1 MMLPL
6 HLMSVR
12 LQGFGA
18 FDLDTT
24 VDLSVA
30 PGLYLISGKN
40 KRDAGLGSNGSGK
53 STLWDAVCWCLY
65 GVSASGLKA
74 PDLHSWNS
82 DRALFVEVVFDSVTL
97 RREWSP
103 NKLLANGVEVE
114 NFLAYTPL
122 TYVGFMSAV
131 LFGQDTGSFLD
142 LCHQD
147 KTQFISEALNL
158 ETWNQLSDLAAKRSL
173 LLKKDIVL
181 IDSRLSEVRG
191 ALQSL
196 TTSELEQER
205 DSWESSHKEVLRLAR
220 RDALDVQVD
229 LKETGALFRESSSLL
244 QSTSQ
249 DAQQAAI
256 AFDRSKGVVSLQQS
270 MNSVHSQA
278 VDLMRSNLA
287 AKEQQLEDL
296 GSIKR
301 CPCCGMFLTEKY
313 RLKSIDRF
321 QVELESDRAR
331 LALAVENAK
340 FGEDRL
346 GEVREECDACN
357 RSLLDSEQTLRDV
370 RNHHRDVE
378 HILQDLEKS
387 YAVLESRVVSLES
400 EENPYYAQIR
410 EVQSRRRSYQKESLA
425 LGRLR
430 TDTKAEQSSV
440 EFWVQGFRDIRL
452 QLIEDVLHHL
462 SIVTTGKMEGLGMV
476 GWTIRY
482 KIDSV
487 TKGGT
492 LKKGFSVQVKS
503 PHSPDF
509 VPWESWSGGE
519 RQRIRIATTLA
530 LSEVLL
536 AAAGVEFDFE
546 LWDEPST
553 YITEEGFEEFL
564 EILQTRATDL
574 GRRIFL
580 TDHRQLDSGK
590 FDGNLRITK
599 SANSTSAVWIS

>member
-1 MMLPL
+1 
-6 HLMSVR
+6 
-12 LQGFGA
+12 
-18 FDLDTT
+18 
-24 VDLSVA
+24 
-30 PGLYLISGKN
+30 
-40 KRDAGLGSNGSGK
+40 
-53 STLWDAVCWCLY
+53 
-65 GVSASGLKA
+65 
-74 PDLHSWNS
+74 
-82 DRALFVEVVFDSVTL
+82 
-97 RREWSP
+97 
-103 NKLLANGVEVE
+103 
-114 NFLAYTPL
+114 
-122 TYVGFMSAV
+122 
-131 LFGQDTGSFLD
+131 
-142 LCHQD
+142 
-147 KTQFISEALNL
+147 
-158 ETWNQLSDLAAKRSL
+158 
-173 LLKKDIVL
+173 
-181 IDSRLSEVRG
+181 
-191 ALQSL
+191 
-196 TTSELEQER
+196 
-205 DSWESSHKEVLRLAR
+205 
-220 RDALDVQVD
+220 
-229 LKETGALFRESSSLL
+229 
-244 QSTSQ
+244 
-249 DAQQAAI
+249 
-256 AFDRSKGVVSLQQS
+256 
-270 MNSVHSQA
+270 
-278 VDLMRSNLA
+278 
-287 AKEQQLEDL
+287 
-296 GSIKR
+296 
-301 CPCCGMFLTEKY
+301 
-313 RLKSIDRF
+313 
-321 QVELESDRAR
+321 
-331 LALAVENAK
+331 
-340 FGEDRL
+340 
-346 GEVREECDACN
+346 
-357 RSLLDSEQTLRDV
+357 
-370 RNHHRDVE
+370 
-378 HILQDLEKS
+378 
-387 YAVLESRVVSLES
+387 
-400 EENPYYAQIR
+400 
-410 EVQSRRRSYQKESLA
+410 LA

-430 TDTKAEQSSV
+430 TNTKAEQSSV